1 MINGM
6 HVILYSK
13 HAEKV
18 REFLG
23 EVLQLSS
30 VDAGGGWP
38 IYTAPPTELAV
49 HPTDG
54 EPEHEVYLMCND
66 VDAVVAEL
74 AKRGIR
80 PDGAIVDRGWGLL
93 ATLVLPGGERL
104 GLYEPRHP
112 SPLFPAGGEQAGAAT

>member
-80 PDGAIVDRGWGLL
+80 PDGAIVDRG
-93 ATLVLPGGERL
+93 
-104 GLYEPRHP
+104 
-112 SPLFPAGGEQAGAAT
+112 